1 MEKQAP
7 IPQDTARIPTNG
19 HSRPANLS
27 SSMTLFWRVFL
38 PVFGTVF
45 FTGLLVA
52 LWVTT
57 EEDLYL
63 SYPIWWLRTI
73 VLTIWLVWLFFARTT
88 LWPLKRVDADDAHLY
103 VTNYWLTV
111 RYPWTDVERMDETK
125 KMGRRIAQL
134 HLKAPGRF
142 GQVIKFL
149 PGSRYRE
156 WMQEHEKGYLLG
168 EN

>member
-1 MEKQAP
+1 MEKQEP
-7 IPQDTARIPTNG
+7 ISQDTAQLPSNG
-19 HSRPANLS
+19 HSRLASLS
-27 SSMTLFWRVFL
+27 SNMTLAWRVFL

-45 FTGLLVA
+45 FTGLVVA

-63 SYPIWWLRTI
+63 SYPIWWPRLA
-73 VLTIWLVWLFFARTT
+73 VVAIWLGWLLYAYKS
-88 LWPLKRVDADDAHLY
+88 LWPLKRIDADDTHLY

-111 RYPWTDVERMDETK
+111 RYPWTDVERMEEVK
-125 KMGRRIAQL
+125 RMGRRTVLL
-134 HLKAPGRF
+134 HLKASGRF
-142 GQVIKFL
+142 GRIIQFL

-156 WMQEHEKGYLLG
+156 WLEEHAKGALFG